1 MADKRIVYTNPSTS
15 NVVVVNPTAARL
27 EGESDD
33 DYANRVADLVV
44 PNGVAHSVVNF
55 DSLPAD
61 RNFRNDW
68 AISGGSVS
76 VDMAAARTT
85 HMNNIRTA
93 RNKKLEELDVTF
105 MRAVEA
111 ADSDAQASA
120 ATAKQALRD
129 IPATFDLSGF
139 DNSADLYAAW
149 PDGLPRPA
157 EG

>member
-1 MADKRIVYTNPSTS
+1 M
-15 NVVVVNPTAARL
+15 
-27 EGESDD
+27 
-33 DYANRVADLVV
+33 
-44 PNGVAHSVVNF
+44 
-55 DSLPAD
+55 
-61 RNFRNDW
+61 
-68 AISGGSVS
+68 S

-139 DNSADLYAAW
+139 DNATDLYAAW